1 MIRTTGGTAAQ
12 QRVNAQQQIEVQ
24 NEQFN
29 ATHAGSLTA
38 LVRVGTDGKPGSQ
51 IRVLEVTNPSAKQ
64 YLGDRIDAVGSCR
77 PGISASWCQRNS
89 GLPWETLESC
99 DEAHRRGGHHPPSG
113 L

>member
-12 QRVNAQQQIEVQ
+12 QRVNAQQQIEVR

-51 IRVLEVTNPSAKQ
+51 IRVLAVTNPSAMQ
-64 YLGDRIDAVGSCR
+64 NLGDRIGSCR
-77 PGISASWCQRNS
+77 FVPARVLGVVVPAQFRYTMGNAGIVR
-89 GLPWETLESC
+89 
-99 DEAHRRGGHHPPSG
+99 
-113 L
+113 